1 MKENFAADIP
11 AHLREADE
19 LLTRY
24 GRWACDRVR
33 RRRCG
38 SAEGRYRS
46 PANDDDRQPREV
58 LQSDFEALQ
67 CQRALAR
74 VPDCERAILVAL
86 YVKSRMPVEL
96 QLRLLRVPPRLCRER
111 HLRGLRIFDNLIA
124 LLKMGSCNGT
134 GSIGR

>member
-1 MKENFAADIP
+1 MAHNSNLTFDIP
-11 AHLREADE
+11 ADLREADE

-58 LQSDFEALQ
+58 LQPDFEALQ
-67 CQRALAR
+67 CQRTLAR
-74 VPDCERAILVAL
+74 VPDVERSILVVL
-86 YVKSRMPVEL
+86 YIPQRMPVEL

-111 HLRGLRIFDNLIA
+111 HLHG
-124 LLKMGSCNGT
+124 LKMFWSLW
-134 GSIGR
+134 RLQALKAV

>member
-11 AHLREADE
+11 LGLREADE

-24 GRWACDRVR
+24 GQWARDRMH

-38 SAEGRYRS
+38 SAEGRYRA

-58 LQSDFEALQ
+58 LQPDFEALR

-74 VPDCERAILVAL
+74 VPELERVVLAVL
-86 YVKSRMPVEL
+86 YVPQRIPVEVR
-96 QLRLLRVPPRLCRER
+96 LRWLRIPPRLCRER
-111 HLRGLRIFDNLIA
+111 HLRGLRMFHNRLS
-124 LLKMGSCNGT
+124 L
-134 GSIGR
+134 